1 MKYKHIFFDLD
12 HTIWD
17 FDKNAEE
24 TLQEL
29 YLSYSLK
36 ELGIDCVHTFIEKY
50 TYHNHSLWSS
60 YHLGHITKEELREA
74 RFRNAFEDMGVCG
87 DLIPEGFEDFYVR
100 TCPTKTNL
108 FPKAHETLSYLSG
121 KYRLH
126 LITNG
131 FREQAQTKIEL
142 SDLGKYFDTVVIS
155 ENVGVNKPHRGI
167 FEYAL
172 AGAGAVKD
180 ESVMI
185 GDSIEADI
193 RGAMGYGID
202 AIFFNPGRLSVP
214 EDIKTHINH
223 LEDLI
228 EIL

>member
-1 MKYKHIFFDLD
+1 MKYNHIFFDLD

-36 ELGIDCVHTFIEKY
+36 ELGIGCVNTFIEKY

-60 YHLGHITKEELREA
+60 YHLGHITKEQLREA
-74 RFRNAFEDMGVCG
+74 RFRNTFEDMGVCG
-87 DLIPEGFEDFYVR
+87 DLIPEGFEDVYVR

-121 KYRLH
+121 KYKLH

-131 FREQAQTKIEL
+131 FREQARTKIEL

-155 ENVGVNKPHRGI
+155 ENVGVNKPHSGI
-167 FEYAL
+167 FDYAL
-172 AGAGAVKD
+172 KGAGATTA

-193 RGAMGYGID
+193 RGAMGVGMD
-202 AIFFNPGRLSVP
+202 AIFFNPGKLPLP
-214 EDIKTHINH
+214 EDVKVDIHH
-223 LEDLI
+223 LEDLL